1 MCVFSRDRAKPTVNN
16 MRPRGQMS
24 YARPA
29 PTRDL
34 ANGVVDNSI
43 PCNVNNSS
51 LILGQRLRN
60 RLEPVR
66 SGVEGVQTAPRPA
79 PVSFSASGTRLWTV
93 KSVRNPSQTYEL
105 GQRRWW
111 GIEHPVCPP
120 GLNHVL
126 A

>member
-16 MRPRGQMS
+16 MRSRRPMS

-105 GQRRWW
+105 GQRR
-111 GIEHPVCPP
+111 
-120 GLNHVL
+120 
-126 A
+126 